1 MKRNTQNNGQ
11 LPIIDWQFN
20 RIAVKIG
27 SNVLTRKDG
36 TLDITR
42 MSALVDQV
50 AKLHRKGVEVV
61 LISSGAVASGRSE
74 IKASKKLD
82 PVSARQLYSAVGQA
96 KLINRYYEL
105 FREHGMTCGHVLTRK
120 DGTLDITRMSALVDQ
135 VAKLHRKGVE
145 VVLISSGAV
154 ASGRSEI
161 KASKKLDPVSARQL
175 YSAVGQAKLINRYY
189 ELFREHGMTCG
200 QVLTTKENFG
210 SRTHYLNQKHC
221 MEVMLENKVIPI
233 VNENDTISVT
243 ELMFTDNDELSGL
256 IATMMGM
263 DALIIL
269 SNIDGIYNGN
279 PSDPSS
285 TVIREI
291 DGSKEDLSEYVQTSK
306 SSFGRGGML
315 TKCSIAQKVADEGIT
330 VIIANGKKDNILVDL
345 LAKDSRTVCTRFIPS
360 NKPVSSVKKW
370 IAHSEG
376 FAKGEI
382 HINRGAEEALL
393 GPKATSILLVGVTR
407 IIGDFEKD
415 DIVKVINEEG
425 VQLGVGCAGYDSTEA
440 RELIGSRDK
449 KPLVHYDYLYL
460 D

>member
-1 MKRNTQNNGQ
+1 MK
-11 LPIIDWQFN
+11 

-27 SNVLTRKDG
+27 SNVLARKDG

-50 AKLHRKGVEVV
+50 AELHHAGMEIV

-74 IKASKKLD
+74 VKVGKKLD
-82 PVSARQLYSAVGQA
+82 SVSARQLYSAVGQA

-105 FREHGMTCGHVLTRK
+105 FREHGLM
-120 DGTLDITRMSALVDQ
+120 
-135 VAKLHRKGVE
+135 
-145 VVLISSGAV
+145 
-154 ASGRSEI
+154 
-161 KASKKLDPVSARQL
+161 
-175 YSAVGQAKLINRYY
+175 
-189 ELFREHGMTCG
+189 CG

-221 MEVMLENKVIPI
+221 MEVMLEHGVIPI

-279 PSDPSS
+279 PADSASQ
-285 TVIREI
+285 VIPVVER
-291 DGSKEDLSEYVQTSK
+291 GKTDLASYVQAGR

-315 TKCSIAQKVADEGIT
+315 TKCHIAQKVADEGIM
-330 VIIANGKKDNILVDL
+330 VVIANGKRSNILLDL
-345 LAKDSRTVCTRFIPS
+345 LKDLEATPCTRFLPAA
-360 NKPVSSVKKW
+360 KPVSSVKKW

-382 HINRGAEEALL
+382 HINKGAEEALL
-393 GPKATSILLVGVTR
+393 APTATSLLLVGVTQVV
-407 IIGDFEKD
+407 GDFEKD
-415 DIVKVINEEG
+415 DIVRIVNEEG
-425 VQLGVGCAGYDSTEA
+425 RLLGVGCAGYGSEEA
-440 RELIGSRDK
+440 RALIGSRDR
-449 KPLVHYDYLYL
+449 KPLVHYDYLYI

>member
-1 MKRNTQNNGQ
+1 MIS
-11 LPIIDWQFN
+11 PF
-20 RIAVKIG
+20 RIYPMTRLAIKIG

-42 MSALVDQV
+42 MSAIVDQI
-50 AKLHRKGVEVV
+50 AELHRKGFDII

-74 IKASKKLD
+74 IKVGKKLD
-82 PVSARQLYSAVGQA
+82 
-96 KLINRYYEL
+96 
-105 FREHGMTCGHVLTRK
+105 
-120 DGTLDITRMSALVDQ
+120 AL
-135 VAKLHRKGVE
+135 
-145 VVLISSGAV
+145 
-154 ASGRSEI
+154 
-161 KASKKLDPVSARQL
+161 SARQL

-200 QVLTTKENFG
+200 QVLTTKESFG

-221 MEVMLENKVIPI
+221 MEVMLENRVIPI

-269 SNIDGIYNGN
+269 SNIDGIYNGDPAN
-279 PSDPSS
+279 PSS
-285 TVIREI
+285 TVIQEI
-291 DGSKEDLSEYVQTSK
+291 KGNKNDLSEYVQTSK

-315 TKCSIAQKVADEGIT
+315 TKCNIAQKVADEGIL
-330 VIIANGKKDNILVDL
+330 VIIANGKKENILIDL
-345 LAKDSRTVCTRFIPS
+345 LDKEQDTLCTRFIPS
-360 NKPVSSVKKW
+360 SKPVSSVKKW

-382 HINRGAEEALL
+382 HINQGAEKALL
-393 GPKATSILLVGVTR
+393 APKATSILLVGVTH
-407 IIGDFEKD
+407 IAGDFEKD
-415 DIVKVINEEG
+415 DIIKIINEKGETI
-425 VQLGVGCAGYDSTEA
+425 GVGCAGYNSIEA
-440 RELIGSRDK
+440 QKLIGCRDL
-449 KPLVHYDYLYL
+449 KPMVHYDYLYL

>member
-1 MKRNTQNNGQ
+1 MK
-11 LPIIDWQFN
+11 

-50 AKLHRKGVEVV
+50 AELHHAGMEIV

-74 IKASKKLD
+74 VKVGKKLD
-82 PVSARQLYSAVGQA
+82 SVSARQLYSAVGQA

-105 FREHGMTCGHVLTRK
+105 FREHGLM
-120 DGTLDITRMSALVDQ
+120 
-135 VAKLHRKGVE
+135 
-145 VVLISSGAV
+145 
-154 ASGRSEI
+154 
-161 KASKKLDPVSARQL
+161 
-175 YSAVGQAKLINRYY
+175 
-189 ELFREHGMTCG
+189 CG

-221 MEVMLENKVIPI
+221 MEVMLENGVIPI

-243 ELMFTDNDELSGL
+243 ELMFTDNHELSGL

-279 PSDPSS
+279 PADSASQ
-285 TVIREI
+285 VIPVVER
-291 DGSKEDLSEYVQTSK
+291 GKTDLASYVQTGR

-315 TKCSIAQKVADEGIT
+315 TKCHIAQKVADEGIM
-330 VIIANGKKDNILVDL
+330 VVIANGKRSNILLDL
-345 LAKDSRTVCTRFIPS
+345 LKDLEATPCTRFLPAA
-360 NKPVSSVKKW
+360 KPVSSVKKW

-382 HINRGAEEALL
+382 HINKGAEEALL
-393 GPKATSILLVGVTR
+393 APTATSLLLVGVTQVV
-407 IIGDFEKD
+407 GDFEKD
-415 DIVKVINEEG
+415 DIVRIVNEEG
-425 VQLGVGCAGYDSTEA
+425 RLLGVGCAGYGSEEA
-440 RELIGSRDK
+440 RALIGSRDR
-449 KPLVHYDYLYL
+449 KPLVHYDYLYI

>member
-1 MKRNTQNNGQ
+1 MK
-11 LPIIDWQFN
+11 

-50 AKLHRKGVEVV
+50 AELHHAGMEIV

-74 IKASKKLD
+74 VKVGKKLD
-82 PVSARQLYSAVGQA
+82 SVSARQLYSAVGQA

-105 FREHGMTCGHVLTRK
+105 FREHGLK
-120 DGTLDITRMSALVDQ
+120 
-135 VAKLHRKGVE
+135 
-145 VVLISSGAV
+145 
-154 ASGRSEI
+154 
-161 KASKKLDPVSARQL
+161 
-175 YSAVGQAKLINRYY
+175 
-189 ELFREHGMTCG
+189 CG

-221 MEVMLENKVIPI
+221 MEVMLEHGVIPI

-279 PSDPSS
+279 PADPASR
-285 TVIREI
+285 VIPVVER
-291 DGSKEDLSEYVQTSK
+291 GKTDLASYVQTGR

-315 TKCSIAQKVADEGIT
+315 TKCHIAQKVADEGIL
-330 VIIANGKKDNILVDL
+330 VVIANGKRSNILVDL
-345 LAKDSRTVCTRFIPS
+345 LKDSETIPCTRFLPAV
-360 NKPVSSVKKW
+360 KPVSSVKKW

-382 HINRGAEEALL
+382 HINKGAEEALL
-393 GPKATSILLVGVTR
+393 APKATSLLLVGVTQVV
-407 IIGDFEKD
+407 GDFEKD
-415 DIVKVINEEG
+415 DIVRIVNE
-425 VQLGVGCAGYDSTEA
+425 
-440 RELIGSRDK
+440 
-449 KPLVHYDYLYL
+449 
-460 D
+460 

>member
-1 MKRNTQNNGQ
+1 MK
-11 LPIIDWQFN
+11 

-50 AKLHRKGVEVV
+50 AELHHAGMEIV

-74 IKASKKLD
+74 VKVGKKLD
-82 PVSARQLYSAVGQA
+82 SVSARQLYSAVGQA

-105 FREHGMTCGHVLTRK
+105 FREHGLK
-120 DGTLDITRMSALVDQ
+120 
-135 VAKLHRKGVE
+135 
-145 VVLISSGAV
+145 
-154 ASGRSEI
+154 
-161 KASKKLDPVSARQL
+161 
-175 YSAVGQAKLINRYY
+175 
-189 ELFREHGMTCG
+189 CG

-221 MEVMLENKVIPI
+221 MEVMLEHGVIPI

-279 PSDPSS
+279 PADPASQ
-285 TVIREI
+285 VIPVVER
-291 DGSKEDLSEYVQTSK
+291 GKTDLASYVQTGR

-315 TKCSIAQKVADEGIT
+315 TKCHIAQKVADEGIL
-330 VIIANGKKDNILVDL
+330 VVIANGKRSNILVDL
-345 LAKDSRTVCTRFIPS
+345 LKDPEKLPCTRFLPAV
-360 NKPVSSVKKW
+360 KPVSSVKKW

-382 HINRGAEEALL
+382 HINKGAEEALL
-393 GPKATSILLVGVTR
+393 APKATSLLLVGVTQVV
-407 IIGDFEKD
+407 GDFEKD
-415 DIVKVINEEG
+415 DIVRIVNEEG
-425 VQLGVGCAGYDSTEA
+425 KLLGVGCAGYGSEEA
-440 RELIGSRDK
+440 RALIGSRDL
-449 KPLVHYDYLYL
+449 KPLVHYDYLYI

>member
-1 MKRNTQNNGQ
+1 MK
-11 LPIIDWQFN
+11 

-50 AKLHRKGVEVV
+50 AELHHAGMEIV

-74 IKASKKLD
+74 VKVGKKLD
-82 PVSARQLYSAVGQA
+82 SVSARQLYSAVGQA

-105 FREHGMTCGHVLTRK
+105 FREHGLK
-120 DGTLDITRMSALVDQ
+120 
-135 VAKLHRKGVE
+135 
-145 VVLISSGAV
+145 
-154 ASGRSEI
+154 
-161 KASKKLDPVSARQL
+161 
-175 YSAVGQAKLINRYY
+175 
-189 ELFREHGMTCG
+189 CG

-221 MEVMLENKVIPI
+221 MEVMLEHGVIPI

-279 PSDPSS
+279 PADPASQ
-285 TVIREI
+285 VIPVVER
-291 DGSKEDLSEYVQTSK
+291 GKTDLASYVQTGR

-315 TKCSIAQKVADEGIT
+315 TKCHIAQKVADEGIL
-330 VIIANGKKDNILVDL
+330 VVIANGKRSNILVDL
-345 LAKDSRTVCTRFIPS
+345 LKDPEAIPCTRFLPAV
-360 NKPVSSVKKW
+360 KPVSSVKKW

-382 HINRGAEEALL
+382 HINKGAEEALL
-393 GPKATSILLVGVTR
+393 APKATSLLLVGVTQVV
-407 IIGDFEKD
+407 GDFEKD
-415 DIVKVINEEG
+415 DIVRIVNEEG
-425 VQLGVGCAGYDSTEA
+425 KLLGVGCTGYGSEEA
-440 RELIGSRDK
+440 RALIGSRDL
-449 KPLVHYDYLYL
+449 KPLVHYDYLYI